1 MIHERIEAMI
11 PLLQKQK
18 MLLQE
23 TIEQEQSTFLQA
35 QHTLQDTLTPI
46 PSLQYTAEVQNQRL
60 EKQIQEFE
68 KLRRVVG

>member
-23 TIEQEQSTFLQA
+23 TIEQEQSTLLQA